1 MLRRSI
7 ALALTLAA
15 ALVAGD
21 ARALGPVDLE
31 VAAKAGLGTDPL
43 GNGNPNPLG
52 FGIGGR
58 AGLSFFRFY
67 GGVALMYY
75 FGASQNESFGDVPS
89 LSVSEHAL
97 MYGVEA
103 GYNWYFLD
111 KTLTIRPQL
120 GVGNLTI
127 SSSVGAL
134 PQGVNPL
141 PNSVSNLY
149 LEPGVTALIALGQWF
164 VGADGN
170 LLVLPSIQEPGAT
183 SSSTDVAFTVHA
195 QVGLKF

>member
-1 MLRRSI
+1 MLRRSL
-7 ALALTLAA
+7 ALALTLAT
-15 ALVAGD
+15 ALIAGD

-43 GNGNPNPLG
+43 GTGPSPLG

-58 AGLSFFRFY
+58 AGLSFFGFY
-67 GGVALMYY
+67 GGLALMYY
-75 FGASQNESFGDVPS
+75 FGASQNESFGEVPGV
-89 LSVSEHAL
+89 SVSEHAL

-103 GYNWYFLD
+103 GYNWYFLS
-111 KTLTIRPQL
+111 KMLTIRPQL

-127 SSSVGAL
+127 SSSAGAL

-170 LLVLPSIQEPGAT
+170 LLLLPSIQEPGAT
-183 SSSTDVAFTVHA
+183 SSSTDAAFTLHA